1 MWLGHPF
8 PVEMSPDAPES
19 SGKKHDHDVIAR
31 AAKEMPDQGQGES
44 SRPNIA
50 ELCALIVY
58 MAWFF
63 FGSGAFH

>member
-1 MWLGHPF
+1 
-8 PVEMSPDAPES
+8 MSPDAPES

-58 MAWFF
+58 R
-63 FGSGAFH
+63 GSFLVPVPSTD